1 MTSVNAD
8 AIGKRTITFY
18 DGKVFE
24 VGYPQA
30 YIEGVLNG
38 DRIFYSTNEFK
49 ISAKQDL
56 LIATVSF
63 PFEVSCGV
71 ITIL

>member
-24 VGYPQA
+24 LGYPQA
-30 YIEGVLNG
+30 YIEGILNG
-38 DRIFYSTNEFK
+38 DRILYCTNEFS
-49 ISAKQDL
+49 IHAK
-56 LIATVSF
+56 
-63 PFEVSCGV
+63 
-71 ITIL
+71 